1 MVAARHHHGP
11 AAFPT
16 KYLSCKQILVLGRVA
31 SALVLPACHTR
42 LNLLPKLLIY
52 DPGNSVLNHQ
62 TPLGGAAVAVPLCAA
77 MRPRHRAVYQTPDVR
92 LVFQDIVQTVF
103 AEWAPAFGGTAFGGQ
118 CCEDLSIAGAG
129 GVHREDLPHCFG
141 FPGIDDIAPIG
152 VHIIAQGRSAAA
164 SAALA
169 GHESHLLHDLL
180 AGDQDMHLVE
190 EGQCPLVDEDGW
202 VQQIAANQRLRHAY
216 HPRAQGLQLPAEGE
230 PLHHVPKH
238 PALVVDH
245 HRVGPGPGPV
255 QVHHPVV
262 LRAVLL
268 HAGHRFVAEDIQHR
282 ELVLTAV
289 LGAFL
294 HLYGSCVRILVVRAV
309 SGEDESC
316 EHKNTFLW
324 ACRREVPDNHD
335 VNMDAL

>member
-16 KYLSCKQILVLGRVA
+16 KYLSGKQILVLGRVA
-31 SALVLPACHTR
+31 PALVLPACHTR

-52 DPGNSVLNHQ
+52 DPGNSVLDHQ

-77 MRPRHRAVYQTPDVR
+77 MRPRHRAVYQTPDVL
-92 LVFQDIVQTVF
+92 LVFQYIVQTVF
-103 AEWAPAFGGTAFGGQ
+103 AEWAPAFGGTAFGSQ
-118 CCEDLSIAGAG
+118 CREDLAITGAG
-129 GVHREDLPHCFG
+129 GVHCEDLPHRFRLSG
-141 FPGIDDIAPIG
+141 VDDVAPIG
-152 VHIIAQGRSAAA
+152 VHIVSQGRSAAA
-164 SAALA
+164 SAPLA

-180 AGDQDMHLVE
+180 AGDQDVHLVK
-190 EGQCPLVDEDGW
+190 EGHCSLVDEDGR
-202 VQQIAANQRLRHAY
+202 VQQIAAHQRLRYAH
-216 HPRAQGLQLPAEGE
+216 HPRAQGLQLPPEGE
-230 PLHHVPKH
+230 PLHHITEH
-238 PALVVDH
+238 AALVVDH
-245 HRVGPGPGPV
+245 HRVGSVPSPV

-262 LRAVLL
+262 LRAMLL
-268 HAGHRFVAEDIQHR
+268 HPGYRLIGEDVQDR
-282 ELVLTAV
+282 ELMRPAV

-324 ACRREVPDNHD
+324 ACRMHFDKPTRKV
-335 VNMDAL
+335 V